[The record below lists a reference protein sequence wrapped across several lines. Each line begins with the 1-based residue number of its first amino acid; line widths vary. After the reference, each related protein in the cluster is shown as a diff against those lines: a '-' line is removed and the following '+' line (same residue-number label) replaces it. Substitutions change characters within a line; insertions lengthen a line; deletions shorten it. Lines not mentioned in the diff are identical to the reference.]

1 LIRGGIM
8 NSKIEELISECR
20 SYLNRIITKQTSK
33 SEKIDYGWKAL
44 EKLRLIEMEIKGSKQ

>member
-1 LIRGGIM
+1 M